1 MNKLTKSPIIYVL
14 AQVRIGAILQMADY
28 IPQIQ
33 ERLRKEGYPL
43 YQEGEI
49 QEIRFGPGRPD
60 LARARRWL
68 FDNIEHNAG
77 FLIQTGSIVFRT
89 TAYDT
94 SEVFFAQLQ
103 RGLEIIHE
111 VVDIAV
117 VERLGLRYIDA
128 FQADPGHRLTEYFRP
143 EISGISL
150 EEIGVVQQPE
160 LLINLVADTQVGG
173 KLVIR
178 LSQNTGGWFLP
189 PDLQPPDLVVKL
201 RLIPDG
207 EIAVLDYDHFIEET
221 RPFSLGDIHQAFV
234 DLHTVTSGAFC
245 RTVSEFA
252 LDTWK

>member
-1 MNKLTKSPIIYVL
+1 MNKLTHSPLIYVL

-43 YQEGEI
+43 YQEGEV
-49 QEIRFGPGRPD
+49 QEVRLGPGRTD

-68 FDNIEHNAG
+68 FDNIEHDAG

-94 SEVFFAQLQ
+94 SEVFFTRLQ

-128 FQADPGHRLTEYFRP
+128 FQADPGHRLAEYFRP
-143 EISGISL
+143 EIRGISL
-150 EEIGVVQQPE
+150 EEIGVAQPQ

-189 PDLQPPDLVVKL
+189 PDLQPPDLVVKQ
-201 RLIPDG
+201 RLAPDG
-207 EIAVLDYDHFIEET
+207 EIAVLDYDHFMEGT
-221 RPFSLGDIHQAFV
+221 RPFSLGAIRQTFV
-234 DLHTVTSGAFC
+234 DLHTVTSGAFR